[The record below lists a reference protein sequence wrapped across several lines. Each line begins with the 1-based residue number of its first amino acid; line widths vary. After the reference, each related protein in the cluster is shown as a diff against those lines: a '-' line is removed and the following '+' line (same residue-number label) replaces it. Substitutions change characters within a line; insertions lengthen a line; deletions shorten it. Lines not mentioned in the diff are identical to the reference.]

1 METREINR
9 LRQKFIAIALA
20 SVLIVM
26 LFIGGVAVGLLHLYS
41 SVQIHTALDA
51 IGTRYERGISGGGE
65 KKGTDS
71 SGESGNSSRNADSSS
86 SDSSSGTDGIDPS
99 ETLENKPLYGFN
111 LLSPRLLSV
120 SSFFTVE
127 MTEDKTSIRINTVNL
142 DSLEDTNAYALAL
155 QALERGG
162 HYGNIGIYYYAITTL
177 SNGNTLVAMLN
188 NQENTYMELSISILI
203 TGLCMIGLFITFFII
218 RALSY
223 RAIQPSIENATRQKE
238 FITNASH
245 ELKTPLAVI
254 SANTEFIEMMNGK
267 SEWTES
273 TLNQV
278 DRMNG
283 LIQNLVMISR
293 SSEQESTISSECN
306 VSKAV
311 QETVE
316 PFEALAKREEKD
328 LAVNITPGVTMI
340 TDESAIRMLSSTLVD
355 NAIKYCDEKGM
366 IGISLI
372 PTKKKNTCILTVS
385 NSYADGANIDC
396 RRFFDRFYREDQSH
410 HTEGGKKGYGIGLS
424 VAESIANRNGG
435 SIRVDW
441 KDGIIA
447 FTAYLVG
454 SRTPFTGDEAERAR
468 AFGGRAGH
476 ADTK

>member
-9 LRQKFIAIALA
+9 LRQKFIWIALA

-26 LFIGGVAVGLLHLYS
+26 LFIGGVAIGLLHLYS
-41 SVQIHTALDA
+41 TIQIHNALDA
-51 IGTRYERGISGGGE
+51 IGARYEHVISGDTD
-65 KKGTDS
+65 TDS
-71 SGESGNSSRNADSSS
+71 GTSGKSGSDSRSGSSS
-86 SDSSSGTDGIDPS
+86 SDDSAIVDIDPS
-99 ETLENKPLYGFN
+99 ETLENKPFYGFN
-111 LLSPRLLSV
+111 ILSPKLLSV
-120 SSFFTVE
+120 QSFLTVE
-127 MTEDKTSIRINTVNL
+127 VTEDNTAVNISAVNL
-142 DSLEDTNAYALAL
+142 DSLTDSSAYGLAAK
-155 QALERGG
+155 ALERGG
-162 HYGNIGIYYYAITTL
+162 HYGSIGVYHYAITSL

-188 NQENTYMELSISILI
+188 NQENLYMEITVGLLI
-203 TGLCMIGLFITFFII
+203 TGICMIGLFVTFFII
-218 RALSY
+218 RALSW
-223 RAIQPSIENATRQKE
+223 RAIQPSLENSKRQKE

-293 SSEQESTISSECN
+293 SSEQESAVAAECD

-311 QETVE
+311 RETVT

-328 LAVNITPGVTMI
+328 LQLSIADNVTMI

-366 IGISLI
+366 IAISLV
-372 PTKKKNTCILTVS
+372 PGKKKNTCILTVA
-385 NSYADGANIDC
+385 NSYADGAKIDC

-410 HTEGGKKGYGIGLS
+410 HAESGKKGYGIGLS

-435 SIRVDW
+435 NIRVDW
-441 KDGIIA
+441 KDGVIG
-447 FTAYLVG
+447 FTAFLVG
-454 SRTPFTGDEAERAR
+454 SRNAFATEAEQQRFRNLKRAQ
-468 AFGGRAGH
+468 GAGENV
-476 ADTK
+476 

>member
-86 SDSSSGTDGIDPS
+86 SDSSSGTDEIDPS

-203 TGLCMIGLFITFFII
+203 TGICMIGLFITFFII

-340 TDESAIRMLSSTLVD
+340 TDESGMLSSTLVD

-396 RRFFDRFYREDQSH
+396 KRFFDRFYREDQSH

>member
-9 LRQKFIAIALA
+9 LRQKFIVIALA

-26 LFIGGVAVGLLHLYS
+26 LFIGGVAIGLLHLYS
-41 SVQIHTALDA
+41 TIQIHNALDA
-51 IGTRYERGISGGGE
+51 IGARYEHVISG
-65 KKGTDS
+65 DS
-71 SGESGNSSRNADSSS
+71 DANSGNSSKSGAGSKSGNTSSG
-86 SDSSSGTDGIDPS
+86 SDSAIVDVDPS
-99 ETLENKPLYGFN
+99 ETLENKPFYGFN
-111 LLSPRLLSV
+111 ILSPKLLSV
-120 SSFFTVE
+120 QSFFTVE
-127 MTEDKTSIRINTVNL
+127 IASDNSTANIDSVNL
-142 DSLEDTNAYALAL
+142 DSLSDSAAYSLARKALD
-155 QALERGG
+155 RGG
-162 HYGNIGIYYYAITTL
+162 HYGSIGVYHYAITSL
-177 SNGNTLVAMLN
+177 SNGSTLVAMLN
-188 NQENTYMELSISILI
+188 NQENLYMELSIATLI
-203 TGLCMIGLFITFFII
+203 TGICLIGLFITFFII

-223 RAIQPSIENATRQKE
+223 RAIKPSIENAKRQKE

-293 SSEQESTISSECN
+293 SSEQESAVSAECN

-311 QETVE
+311 QETVT

-328 LAVNITPGVTMI
+328 LEVSITPDVTMI

-355 NAIKYCDEKGM
+355 NAIKYCDEKGH

-372 PTKKKNTCILTVS
+372 PTKKKNTCILTVA

-396 RRFFDRFYREDQSH
+396 RRFFDRFYREDASH
-410 HTEGGKKGYGIGLS
+410 HAESGQKKGYGIGLS

-447 FTAYLVG
+447 FTCYLVG
-454 SRTPFTGDEAERAR
+454 SRAPFAAEEKEDRR
-468 AFGGRAGH
+468 PFGKKRESA
-476 ADTK
+476 